1 MFKNNKGFMLVEV
14 IITSTVILTG
24 MILFYSSF
32 NSLFSKY
39 KEREVYHDI
48 DAFYASK
55 EMINTLLENNLNSFL
70 NTHNDKETINLIEEG
85 NCNSEESN
93 YINKNNFCTTL
104 QNLYQIKNMIFTY
117 YDENV
122 LKPPKKDPANET
134 SKEYNEIFTN
144 YNETFKDYID
154 YIINYYNI
162 KDANIGT
169 SSNNYTYLVITEIE
183 KNGKNYYASIPIE

>member
-48 DAFYASK
+48 DAFYATK
-55 EMINTLLENNLNSFL
+55 QMINTLLENNLNKFL
-70 NTHNDKETINLIEEG
+70 NTHDNLETIDLIENGTCKE
-85 NCNSEESN
+85 SENN

-104 QNLYQIKNMIFTY
+104 KELYQVKNMMFTY

-122 LKPPKKDPANET
+122 LENKRKSLN
-134 SKEYNEIFTN
+134 
-144 YNETFKDYID
+144 NETFKDYID

-162 KDANIGT
+162 KEANIGT
-169 SSNNYTYLVITEIE
+169 NTNSYTYLVITEIE
-183 KNGKNYYASIPIE
+183 NNGKNYYASIPIE

>member
-70 NTHNDKETINLIEEG
+70 NTHNDKETIDLIKNG

-122 LKPPKKDPANET
+122 LEKKKKDLT
-134 SKEYNEIFTN
+134 
-144 YNETFKDYID
+144 NETFKDYID
-154 YIINYYNI
+154 YIVNYYNI

-169 SSNNYTYLVITEIE
+169 DSNHYTYIVITEIE
-183 KNGKNYYASIPIE
+183 NNEKNYYASIPIE

>member
-1 MFKNNKGFMLVEV
+1 MSKNNKGFMLVEV

-48 DAFYASK
+48 DAFYATK
-55 EMINTLLENNLNSFL
+55 EMINNLLENDLNNFL
-70 NTHNDKETINLIEEG
+70 NNHENKETIELIK
-85 NCNSEESN
+85 SETCQLN
-93 YINKNNFCTTL
+93 DDFCTTL
-104 QNLYQIKNMIFTY
+104 KKLYNIQNMVFTY

-122 LKPPKKDPANET
+122 LKPQKKDPANET
-134 SKEYNEIFTN
+134 SKKYNEIFTN

>member
-48 DAFYASK
+48 DAFYATK
-55 EMINTLLENNLNSFL
+55 EMINALLENNLNTFL
-70 NTHNDKETINLIEEG
+70 NTNSDLETVNLIENG
-85 NCNSEESN
+85 TCNESENN

-104 QNLYQIKNMIFTY
+104 KNLYQVKNMIFTY

-122 LKPPKKDPANET
+122 LKNKKEKLT
-134 SKEYNEIFTN
+134 
-144 YNETFKDYID
+144 NETFKDYID

-169 SSNNYTYLVITEIE
+169 NSNHYTYMVITEIE
-183 KNGKNYYASIPIE
+183 NNGKNYYASIPIE